1 MAGQWRHNC
10 QRGTG
15 MQNQYNY
22 VTLSAL
28 PELIIMYTLVCIHE
42 NLLVLRLYQLI
53 ICVCSPDVKA
63 SIK

>member
-1 MAGQWRHNC
+1 
-10 QRGTG
+10 

-53 ICVCSPDVKA
+53 IGVCSPDVKA